1 MGIFYL
7 GMTLFFV
14 VLGLTILFQE
24 LFVFVEILI
33 FKSDVLQSLTAGF
46 RVEFL
51 VYFIKWFMIS
61 TSPFWVILMWITMKR
76 LLISKVPVEI
86 QVDPGQG
93 VCRIVFSSKSQKEI
107 PLDILTY
114 SFTHKYSRFNAVGF
128 YTRYTA
134 TRGHDLFHRVIEVVG
149 MRRTSSWTKDQIEEI
164 ADYLEL
170 IGVMRK
176 KSSTEDLPLW
186 ERMIS

>member
-7 GMTLFFV
+7 GMTFFFI

-24 LFVFVEILI
+24 LFVFEVLI
-33 FKSDVLQSLTAGF
+33 FKSGLVQSLGGKIKIEHAF
-46 RVEFL
+46 A
-51 VYFIKWFMIS
+51 FIKWFFFA

-76 LLISKVPVEI
+76 LLISKVPIEI